1 MAAASCSAALASS
14 PRALS
19 SSSVS
24 LTACLQAAAE
34 AQCLFRAAWARATR
48 RQGRERE
55 IGGDKEFASPHLSPF
70 STATVTALS
79 FSSHA
84 SASSLL
90 SSSSSSSTALAASL
104 TAAIPASR
112 AENASP
118 RERCTSPSSVREEMV
133 SCVGA
138 RGGGRRR
145 RQQTEQDEE
154 EEAKDGDGDGS
165 ATPLPLTLA
174 AIFSML
180 DVEQDREEGDGSDDE
195 NAELALYFHG
205 HNFFLVKKREKRKN
219 GFYFVVKG
227 Q

>member
-1 MAAASCSAALASS
+1 
-14 PRALS
+14 
-19 SSSVS
+19 
-24 LTACLQAAAE
+24 
-34 AQCLFRAAWARATR
+34 
-48 RQGRERE
+48 
-55 IGGDKEFASPHLSPF
+55 
-70 STATVTALS
+70 
-79 FSSHA
+79 
-84 SASSLL
+84 
-90 SSSSSSSTALAASL
+90 
-104 TAAIPASR
+104 
-112 AENASP
+112 
-118 RERCTSPSSVREEMV
+118 MV

-180 DVEQDREEGDGSDDE
+180 DVEQDREEVDGSDDE